1 MTTLLGVEYYQKKDY
16 FKQEKVL
23 SMVMKRTNQS
33 TNASSTYNFFIENEF
48 DQKKKKS
55 EASEWFNPLDAK
67 IQQFFMS
74 ALQPLQFLQQI
85 SPIASNSGNFPSKL
99 LTDASGIW
107 TAQANDSA

>member
-1 MTTLLGVEYYQKKDY
+1 MI
-16 FKQEKVL
+16 
-23 SMVMKRTNQS
+23 MKRTNQS

-74 ALQPLQFLQQI
+74 ALQPLQFLQ
-85 SPIASNSGNFPSKL
+85 
-99 LTDASGIW
+99 
-107 TAQANDSA
+107 